1 MPTRR
6 EQLQQDA
13 HHRVPQLLKDNPEM
27 MQRQLAKKAAGIS
40 VGGMHYLLTALID
53 KGFVKLG
60 NFSASVDKRRYA
72 YVLTPSGIAQRAS
85 MTHTFLK
92 RKMDEYEAL
101 RQEIE
106 TLSTE
111 LEIEGPNT
119 GAAKS

>member
-6 EQLQQDA
+6 KQLKQDA
-13 HHRVPQLLKDNPEM
+13 HYRVLRLLKDNPEM
-27 MQRQLAKKAAGIS
+27 TQRQLAKAAGVS

-53 KGFVKLG
+53 RGFVKLG
-60 NFSASVDKRRYA
+60 NFSASTDKRRYA
-72 YVLTPSGIAQRAS
+72 YVLTPSGIAQRAL
-85 MTHTFLK
+85 MTRVFLK

-106 TLSTE
+106 MLSTE
-111 LEIEGPNT
+111 LEIESPNA